1 MLWYLKLKTNI
12 LVLGHLVSSFLD
24 FIRDHSFITHAKMF
38 RTIIFYPRYF
48 FQIHMCVSGEKKM
61 KVSENFCVEIKSI
74 IFFYLRTNL

>member
-38 RTIIFYPRYF
+38 RTIIFYPHYF
-48 FQIHMCVSGEKKM
+48 FHIHMCVSGEKKM
-61 KVSENFCVEIKSI
+61 KVSENFCVDIKSI
-74 IFFYLRTNL
+74 IFFYLRTNF